1 MTQSEIAHS
10 NDPHAGL
17 KRAFTATGLT
27 VLTAV
32 TAVLV
37 VVAVTH

>member
-1 MTQSEIAHS
+1 MTQSEISHS
-10 NDPHAGL
+10 NDPRAGV

-27 VLTAV
+27 ILTAV

-37 VVAVTH
+37 IVAVTH